1 MRELLALVL
10 AGSALAGCGT
20 AAYDK
25 PGLTWE
31 EWKRDDAECR
41 RADEKEGQLPDRA
54 AYARC
59 MKQRGYHVR
68 IE

>member
-1 MRELLALVL
+1 MPI
-10 AGSALAGCGT
+10 
-20 AAYDK
+20 YDK

-41 RADEKEGQLPDRA
+41 QSGSDAAALDRA

-68 IE
+68 AD